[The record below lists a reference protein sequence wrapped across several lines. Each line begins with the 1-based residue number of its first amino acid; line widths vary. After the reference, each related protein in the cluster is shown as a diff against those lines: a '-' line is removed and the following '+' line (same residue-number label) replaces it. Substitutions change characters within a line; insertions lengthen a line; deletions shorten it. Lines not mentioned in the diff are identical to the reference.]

1 MRIHI
6 HGALALLA
14 LALALPAAAAAQEEA
29 LRDRYRLPA
38 PPTIAV
44 AARGAWAAPGLAI
57 GIPTGFGADQGDA
70 FLGAGFQHRTRLED
84 RPDGGL
90 VAGVGIGDAR
100 RILGLE
106 AAVSS
111 FGTARSCCRGGLS
124 LKLHK
129 LLPPG
134 DASIALGWENAVTW
148 GRMEGLDEATD
159 AGTSV
164 YLAGSKVFRLRGN
177 PASPFGT
184 LSLTAGVGTGRFRT
198 EDQIVA
204 GKETVGV
211 FGGGA
216 VRLAGPASLI
226 VDWTGQDLAAGISV
240 VPLRRVPLLVTPGV
254 ADLTTEPRFILGVG
268 YGFNFAQFF

>member
-1 MRIHI
+1 MRRKIAA
-6 HGALALLA
+6 ALAGLA
-14 LALALPAAAAAQEEA
+14 LAAPAAGQDTGS

-44 AARGAWAAPGLAI
+44 AARGPWVAPGIAI

-70 FLGAGFQHRTRLED
+70 FVGAGFQHRTRLED

-90 VAGVGIGDAR
+90 VAGTGIGDAR
-100 RILGLE
+100 RLLALE

-111 FGTARSCCRGGLS
+111 FGTARSCCRGGVS

-164 YLAGSKVFRLRGN
+164 YLVGSKVLRLRGN
-177 PASPFGT
+177 PVSPLGT

-198 EDQIVA
+198 EEQILD
-204 GKETVGV
+204 GDETVGV

-226 VDWTGQDLAAGISV
+226 VDWTGQDLAAGLSV

-268 YGFNFAQFF
+268 YGFNVTQFF

>member
-1 MRIHI
+1 MRRRIA
-6 HGALALLA
+6 GALAA
-14 LALALPAAAAAQEEA
+14 LALVLPAAAVAQDPGA

-38 PPTIAV
+38 PATLEV
-44 AARGAWAAPGLAI
+44 AARGAWAAPGIAL
-57 GIPTGFGADQGDA
+57 GIPGGFGADQGDA
-70 FLGAGFQHRTRLED
+70 FVGAGFQHRTRLEN

-100 RILGLE
+100 RLLGLE

-129 LLPPG
+129 LLPSG
-134 DASIALGWENAVTW
+134 DASLALGWENAVTW
-148 GRMEGLDEATD
+148 GRMDGLDEATD

-164 YLAGSKVFRLRGN
+164 YLAGSKVLRLRGN
-177 PASPFGT
+177 PASPLGT

-198 EDQIVA
+198 EDQILD
-204 GKETVGV
+204 GEETVGV

-216 VRLAGPASLI
+216 LRLAAPASLI
-226 VDWTGQDLAAGISV
+226 VDWTGQDLVAGLSV
-240 VPLRRVPLLVTPGV
+240 VPLRGVPLLVTPGV

-268 YGFNFAQFF
+268 YGFNFVQVF